1 MCLRGM
7 PWLLVIS
14 LCYLNDVSEKTTL
27 WSHTD
32 VLGGWTDSGDSFS
45 TGRNIELG
53 YFIEISKHVVVII
66 NYNYIKEETSGL
78 VIAVDFSAFKRLFAR

>member
-1 MCLRGM
+1 M

-32 VLGGWTDSGDSFS
+32 VFGGWTDSGDSFS
-45 TGRNIELG
+45 IGRNIELG